1 MGKGRPRIC
10 TTRAYDT
17 EQGKGKTSRFVEYF
31 CQTVCIRQIVLNVF
45 LRVRCVHCKFAY
57 IWLTTC
63 KAFGLVLG
71 YNLVRATYT
80 FMCYID
86 VMDRLTHLKY
96 HPGHFHSVLNRLRNT
111 PTSSRRT
118 SKSSEQSSPI
128 TSGTD
133 TTKTRAGGTKRPASD
148 DTESSVSCNN
158 Y

>member
-1 MGKGRPRIC
+1 MCFLECVVYIVSLHIFG
-10 TTRAYDT
+10 
-17 EQGKGKTSRFVEYF
+17 SLHVRF
-31 CQTVCIRQIVLNVF
+31 
-45 LRVRCVHCKFAY
+45 
-57 IWLTTC
+57 WL
-63 KAFGLVLG
+63 KVLG
-71 YNLVRATYT
+71 YNSFRAKYT

-133 TTKTRAGGTKRPASD
+133 STKTRTRGTKRQASD
-148 DTESSVSCNN
+148 DTESSVSCNDHCDKPSN
-158 Y
+158 VYVRLTLLLFV